1 MLRTFRRLRWRM
13 TFSYLLVTLP
23 AIVLIQTCFLVFIG
37 IVVYAFMNSQALA
50 EDQASAMALVAPQA
64 APYIHNADQA
74 SLAQWLHSTT
84 CATPG
89 SPTMFPKNT
98 FPAVSLTTIVDASG
112 RVLADATASITPGIT
127 LAQQLD
133 AQAATVLQAALEGQ
147 TAPQA
152 LAIRRPDNTLV
163 AAAPIKDAEQ
173 RILGAWLVMVG
184 ETVFFTREEAIWIL
198 LVFLIPISIVA
209 TCIAIVLGTIYG
221 SLTSRNLVQ
230 RLRVLTSAA
239 NAWSA
244 GDFHVVAHDPSGDE
258 LGALSRRLN
267 QMAEQLRSLVAT
279 RQELATLEER
289 NRLARDLHDSV
300 KQQLFAISMQLAS
313 ARTLLGG
320 QAPVDAL
327 LAHAETLTQ
336 GAQQEVTATIH
347 ALRPAAL
354 DEVGLAEAL
363 RAYVAEWHER
373 HQVVAEV
380 RYHGR
385 RDLPLP
391 IEQVLFRVA
400 QEALANIVRHSHA
413 THVTIEISSESQAVT
428 QTITDNGR
436 GFQPDTPASNGIGLQ
451 SMRERV
457 VAAGGTLLIES
468 QPGRGHA
475 HHRADD
481 ARADR
486 RPTAEPTTDHRPPTT
501 DH

>member
-13 TFSYLLVTLP
+13 TFSYLLVTIP
-23 AIVLIQTCFLVFIG
+23 AIVLIQACFLVFIG
-37 IVVYAFMNSQALA
+37 IVVYAFVNSQVLA
-50 EDQASAMALVAPQA
+50 EDQASAMAIVAPQA
-64 APYIHNADQA
+64 VPYIRDADQA
-74 SLAQWLHSTT
+74 SLSRWLHSTT

-89 SPTMFPKNT
+89 TPTMFPKNT

-112 RVLADATASITPGIT
+112 RVLADATASITPGIM

-133 AQAATVLQAALEGQ
+133 SQAATVLQAALEGQ

-163 AAAPIKDAEQ
+163 AAAPIKDTEQ
-173 RILGAWLVMVG
+173 RTLGAWLVMVD
-184 ETVFFTREEAIWIL
+184 ETVFFNRDEAIVVL
-198 LVFLIPISIVA
+198 LVFLIPISIAA
-209 TCIAIVLGTIYG
+209 TGIAIVLGTIYG

-230 RLRVLTSAA
+230 RLRALTSAA

-244 GDFHVVAHDPSGDE
+244 GDFQVVAQDASGDE

-279 RQELATLEER
+279 RQELATIEER

-336 GAQQEVTATIH
+336 GAQHEVTATIH

-363 RAYVAEWHER
+363 RTHVAEWSQQ

-380 RYHGR
+380 RYNGK
-385 RDLPLP
+385 RDLPLAV
-391 IEQVLFRVA
+391 EQVLFRVA
-400 QEALANIVRHSHA
+400 QEALANVARHSHA
-413 THVTIEISSESQAVT
+413 TRVTIDISREHQAVT
-428 QTITDNGR
+428 QTIADNGC
-436 GFQPDTPASNGIGLQ
+436 GFQPDTPAPGGMGLR

-457 VAAGGTLLIES
+457 MALGGTLELES
-468 QPGRGHA
+468 RPGAGTRIIA
-475 HHRADD
+475 QI
-481 ARADR
+481 
-486 RPTAEPTTDHRPPTT
+486 PLEPTTDDRRLTT
-501 DH
+501 DKRPETADH